1 MARDARPAGLSR
13 RHRFS
18 TRGSFAPAL
27 RSARKIRGQF
37 AVLHFA
43 SRAAPPARLGIALTR
58 RLAPRAVDRNRFK
71 RIVRETFRRHPVKAL
86 ALDCVVA
93 LRAPFAGAGARAAKA
108 EVAGLFD
115 QLCGTA
121 R

>member
-1 MARDARPAGLSR
+1 MARGARSAGLSR

-27 RSARKIRGQF
+27 RSPRKIKGQL
-37 AVLHFA
+37 AVLHVA
-43 SRAAPPARLGIALTR
+43 SRALPPARLGIALTR

-71 RIVRETFRRHPVKAL
+71 RAVRETFRRHPVKAL
-86 ALDCVVA
+86 AFDCVVA
-93 LRAPFAGAGARAAKA
+93 LRARFDSASARAAAA
-108 EVAGLFD
+108 EVADLFD
-115 QLCGTA
+115 QLCGA